1 MIVDLDRCTGCQ
13 ACVVACQAENNVP
26 AVGEDETAKGRW
38 LHWIHIERY
47 WEGEYPNVKA
57 RFMPVMCQQCTAAPC
72 EPVCPVFATYHT
84 PEGLNAQIYNRC
96 IGTRFCGSACP
107 YKTRT
112 YNWLRSEFPEPLPE
126 QLNPD
131 VTVRSRGLIEK
142 CTFCVQRIRR
152 TEIDAHAQDREPAD
166 GEIQPACVQT
176 CPPGALVFGDLHD
189 PTSRVSKMATSRR
202 SFKLLGELGTDPG
215 VIYLKGGETDV

>member
-1 MIVDLDRCTGCQ
+1 
-13 ACVVACQAENNVP
+13 
-26 AVGEDETAKGRW
+26 
-38 LHWIHIERY
+38 
-47 WEGEYPNVKA
+47 
-57 RFMPVMCQQCTAAPC
+57 
-72 EPVCPVFATYHT
+72 VFATYHT

-112 YNWLRSEFPEPLPE
+112 YNWLEPEFPEPLNE

-152 TEIDAHAQDREPAD
+152 IEIEAHAQGREPVD

-176 CPPGALVFGDLHD
+176 CPPGALIFGDLKD
-189 PTSRVSKMATSRR
+189 PNSRVSQLATSHR
-202 SFKLLGELGTDPG
+202 SFKLLGELGTNPG
-215 VIYLKGGETDV
+215 VIYLKGGETNV